1 MRQGEADDAAV
12 IRNEGLLII
21 ARLEIDGHARGR
33 LGHDGQAVVV
43 EIVHLQPGLCDRA
56 GDDERALQGDAAGRV
71 ADILRADLGIGARRA
86 RQLSGEFAVCIRVD
100 DGAAAV
106 RHGGNHHGL
115 VRLRRAAD
123 GEFIFARRYAADG
136 DLHVFFGDVQV
147 VDHRRRNAGLRGR
160 VVDGNA
166 VRARR
171 EVFKADL
178 AHARRNRAGILRL
191 AVLHQRGHHAHR
203 AGRRHI
209 HVDALHARRRR
220 RGDGLRILRNRQAVD
235 RAFQRGVRM
244 IVIRH
249 GDGILPCRK
258 VGKFREG
265 RIGLDGLGA
274 RPADE
279 RHHQRLG
286 LNLHFARRR
295 VIGVIARI
303 RHLHADL
310 LAVHRRIG
318 HDLAIG
324 VFVRLR
330 QRVFVVN
337 RHRTAERR
345 GVRCAGISN
354 LHSVHARLQPTKG
367 HVGRA
372 AEQRLFLFGHS
383 SVFMGQGDGD
393 FLIAAAG
400 DFNIQ
405 LEVAVIQLDAKLLIL
420 LGRGG
425 RGFRSYRSHRVLR
438 SHRSHRSLR
447 VLRSH
452 RSHRILRS
460 HRGLRGL
467 RTSAAGRAALIGRL
481 HRQRNFLLSPLVAWH
496 IRILRDGNVVPAFLR
511 GQLNSGLAACVKRRF
526 LFIDAILCFRKQ
538 LHHNAFARRAGQRD
552 GNHAVTGREL
562 HSDFFAAH
570 RPLRLVFLQR
580 RSLRFARRGLGL
592 RQRERRGRRKEH
604 AYAQHH
610 RNFTF
615 HFISIHPDSLHDEK
629 SLRVSAPSYHVS
641 SLYATDRAAM
651 RPLHTERTSASI
663 SSHLAEIF
671 Y

>member
-1 MRQGEADDAAV
+1 MTV
-12 IRNEGLLII
+12 I
-21 ARLEIDGHARGR
+21 
-33 LGHDGQAVVV
+33 
-43 EIVHLQPGLCDRA
+43 C
-56 GDDERALQGDAAGRV
+56 
-71 ADILRADLGIGARRA
+71 
-86 RQLSGEFAVCIRVD
+86 
-100 DGAAAV
+100 
-106 RHGGNHHGL
+106 
-115 VRLRRAAD
+115 
-123 GEFIFARRYAADG
+123 
-136 DLHVFFGDVQV
+136 
-147 VDHRRRNAGLRGR
+147 
-160 VVDGNA
+160 
-166 VRARR
+166 
-171 EVFKADL
+171 
-178 AHARRNRAGILRL
+178 
-191 AVLHQRGHHAHR
+191 
-203 AGRRHI
+203 
-209 HVDALHARRRR
+209 
-220 RGDGLRILRNRQAVD
+220 
-235 RAFQRGVRM
+235 
-244 IVIRH
+244 H
-249 GDGILPCRK
+249 GDSILPCRK
-258 VGKFREG
+258 IGKFREG
-265 RIGLDGLGA
+265 RIGFDGLGA

-310 LAVHRRIG
+310 LAVHRCIG

-345 GVRCAGISN
+345 GIRRAGISD
-354 LHSVHARLQPTKG
+354 LHSIHARLQPAER

-372 AEQRLFLFGHS
+372 AEQRLFLFGHR
-383 SVFMGQGDGD
+383 SVFVGQGDGD
-393 FLIAAAG
+393 FPIAAAG

-405 LEVAVIQLDAKLLIL
+405 LEVAVIQLDVKLLIL

-425 RGFRSYRSHRVLR
+425 WVFRSLRSYRSCR
-438 SHRSHRSLR
+438 SH
-447 VLRSH
+447 
-452 RSHRILRS
+452 
-460 HRGLRGL
+460 
-467 RTSAAGRAALIGRL
+467 RTSAAGCGASALIPTGCGAVFTAGRAAFTAGRAAFAAGRAAFAAGRATFTAGRAAFAASRAAFTASRAAFTRLNQFNARRSVGRAAFARLNRFNARRSAGRAAFAAGRATLIGRL
-481 HRQRNFLLSPLVAWH
+481 HRQRNFLLSPLVARCF
-496 IRILRDGNVVPAFLR
+496 RILRDGNVVSAFLH
-511 GQLNSGLAACVKRRF
+511 GHLHSGLAACVKRRF

-538 LHHNAFARRAGQRD
+538 LHHNAFARRAGQHD

-562 HSDFFAAH
+562 HSDLRAPRRRLLARILFH
-570 RPLRLVFLQR
+570 RHDLRL
-580 RSLRFARRGLGL
+580 ARRGLGL

-651 RPLHTERTSASI
+651 RPLHTERTSAAI